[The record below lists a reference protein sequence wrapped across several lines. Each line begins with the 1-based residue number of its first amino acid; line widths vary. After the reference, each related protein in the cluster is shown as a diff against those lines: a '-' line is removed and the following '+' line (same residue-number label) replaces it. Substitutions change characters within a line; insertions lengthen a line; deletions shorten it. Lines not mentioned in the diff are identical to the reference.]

1 MNTLTEFIAK
11 LDKIS
16 FDVKVDR
23 TTITSK
29 DGWKLSYSI
38 EANSLSPI
46 QAVARLSYN
55 DAFVTNWGCQHTQ
68 ESEEF
73 VKWFTEKSYKVEAIE
88 YEKRRLNDKIAQALF
103 NAL

>member
-1 MNTLTEFIAK
+1 MNNIAEFIAK
-11 LDKIS
+11 LEKIS

-23 TTITSK
+23 NTLTCK
-29 DGWKLSYSI
+29 DGWRLSYSI
-38 EANSLSPI
+38 ESNSLSPI

-55 DAFVTNWGCQHTQ
+55 DAFVTNWGCSSTQ

-88 YEKRRLNDKIAQALF
+88 YEKRRLNDRIALALF